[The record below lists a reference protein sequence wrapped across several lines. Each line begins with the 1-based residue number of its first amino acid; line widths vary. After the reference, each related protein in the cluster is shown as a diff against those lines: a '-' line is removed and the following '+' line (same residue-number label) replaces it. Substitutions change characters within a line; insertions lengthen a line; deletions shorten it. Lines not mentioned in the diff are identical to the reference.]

1 MEKGSVSIY
10 YVLAA
15 LAPARTRGIDVD
27 ALLHQAG
34 IAPALLGV
42 PHGHVGADSFG
53 VLLLGLARLL
63 DDELYGQDA
72 RRMKVGSFAMLAR
85 MLVDC
90 ASLGEALRQMA
101 RFFNLLL
108 DDFHCRLDSD
118 VRHARLVVAPAPG
131 RAPGAFGSEALLA
144 MQYGLA
150 CWLGGRR
157 IALLSAEFAYPAP
170 PADAEY
176 ALVYSE
182 NLRFDRAET
191 AICFERAVLE
201 LPVLQNR
208 GTLQPF
214 LRQAPGNILLKYR
227 NSEGLAARIR
237 RGLRAVEP
245 AAWPD
250 FQHFADQLG
259 MTTSTLRRR
268 LDDEGES
275 FQSIKNR
282 LRSELALELL
292 RHSDK
297 DMLDIA
303 LALGF
308 ADASAFHR
316 AFKKWSGTG
325 PGAYRQ
331 QRQQG

>member
-1 MEKGSVSIY
+1 MEKGSISIY

-15 LAPARTRGIDVD
+15 LEPARARGLDVE
-27 ALLHQAG
+27 ALLRQAG
-34 IAPALLGV
+34 IAPALLEA
-42 PHGHVGADSFG
+42 PHGRVGADSFG

-131 RAPGAFGSEALLA
+131 RAPGAFGYEALLA

-170 PADAEY
+170 PAGAEY
-176 ALVYSE
+176 ALVYSG

-191 AICFERAVLE
+191 AISFERSLLE

-208 GTLQPF
+208 RTLQRF
-214 LRQAPGNILLKYR
+214 LRQAPGNLLLKYR
-227 NSEGLAARIR
+227 NSDGLAARIR
-237 RGLRAVEP
+237 HGLRAAEP

-250 FQHFADQLG
+250 FNHFARQLE
-259 MTTSTLRRR
+259 MTPSTLRRR

-282 LRSELALELL
+282 LRSELAIALL

-316 AFKKWSGTG
+316 AFKKWSGAG

-331 QRQQG
+331 RRQQG